1 MDASLTR
8 KSSYE
13 SVNSELKDESDNEST
28 GSDIDVTGLG
38 DDNKLPFQV
47 RLLTEASKQNFKK
60 FKNSGASGITL
71 PSNTSTSQY
80 FEGHT
85 NPMGMLNLNMYPH
98 GLTEY
103 MYKDKADAIK
113 SQNFSTSRGGFSID
127 EIMKR

>member
-1 MDASLTR
+1 METSLTR

-13 SVNSELKDESDNEST
+13 SVNSELKDESDNESN
-28 GSDIDVTGLG
+28 GSDVDVTGLG

-60 FKNSGASGITL
+60 TKNTGASGKTF
-71 PSNTSTSQY
+71 PSTTSTDQY
-80 FEGHT
+80 FEVQT
-85 NPMGMLNLNMYPH
+85 NPMGMLNLSMYPH

-113 SQNFSTSRGGFSID
+113 AQNFSQPRVGFSID